1 PGPVFFAEP
10 EHCVLIDAE
19 WADQPLPQADER
31 TARLCEAQCSELLRR
46 RRARPRVAER
56 VRQHLLRLGA
66 PGGRSMEAVAAE
78 LAMAPR
84 TLHRHLAAEDTTF
97 RRLLGEV
104 REDLAEEMLAYQMT
118 VDEVAERRGYDETSS
133 FAHAFTHGNGNAP
146 GRANVAAAI
155 GVRRSTEARPNPTVK
170 PPKTR
175 TSESANGRR
184 KLVVLS
190 SASDAPSMSSMSGT
204 AIPPSSLV
212 VARIPAGSSIP
223 VPIRMSARQKAW
235 SIGFLSSDPGDI

>member
-1 PGPVFFAEP
+1 MPSAIQRDLFQRPVPLRRVSFRFPRPAYADRFAAIFPGPVFFAEP

-118 VDEVAERRGYDETSS
+118 VDEVAERLGYAETSS
-133 FAHAFTHGNGNAP
+133 FAHAFKRWKGISP
-146 GRANVAAAI
+146 GAYRRHPRRHRA
-155 GVRRSTEARPNPTVK
+155 AR
-170 PPKTR
+170 
-175 TSESANGRR
+175 
-184 KLVVLS
+184 
-190 SASDAPSMSSMSGT
+190 
-204 AIPPSSLV
+204 
-212 VARIPAGSSIP
+212 
-223 VPIRMSARQKAW
+223 
-235 SIGFLSSDPGDI
+235 